1 MFFKKREV
9 NPYPI
14 SDKAIFRNVDKTLTL
29 FVRANP
35 FTLVSNLRKAN
46 ELCGKLTDESPDG
59 EKLVAARALAAA
71 IFGYAQADQLV
82 EFYED
87 PLTVINACGQYF
99 DILKPK
105 IEKAQKK

>member
-1 MFFKKREV
+1 MIFRKREV

-14 SDKAIFRNVDKTLTL
+14 SDKAVFRNVDKTLTL
-29 FVRANP
+29 FVRADP

-46 ELCGKLTDESPDG
+46 ERCAKLTDESPDG
-59 EKLVAARALAAA
+59 EKLDAARALAAA
-71 IFGYAQADQLV
+71 IFGFAQADQLV

-87 PLTVINACGQYF
+87 PLTVISACGRYF
-99 DILKPK
+99 IFLKPK

>member
-1 MFFKKREV
+1 MLFRKREV

-14 SDKAIFRNVDKTLTL
+14 SDKAVFRNVDKTLTL
-29 FVRANP
+29 FVRADP

-46 ELCGKLTDESPDG
+46 EICAKLTDESQYG
-59 EKLVAARALAAA
+59 EKLDAARSLAAA
-71 IFGYAQADQLV
+71 IFGFAQADQLV

-87 PLTVINACGQYF
+87 PLTVINACGRYF
-99 DILKPK
+99 KFLKPK